1 MHRFQVRA
9 ILVATAAVLALAACS
24 SSNKSSSPPAATSA
38 PAATTT
44 PATAAPATTA
54 APAAAKATVASQMNA
69 KIGKAILVDSTGKTL
84 YLWDKDPMNKATCTG
99 ACAQAWPPDY
109 VTGTPT
115 YGAGL
120 SAAMFSTVTGPNG
133 QKQLAVNG
141 HPLYMW
147 QGDASAGQ
155 ATGEGVN
162 NFYVVGTNGQKI
174 DNS

>member
-1 MHRFQVRA
+1 MFRFQVRA
-9 ILVATAAVLALAACS
+9 ILVATAAVLALAACGS
-24 SSNKSSSPPAATSA
+24 SSKSSKPPAASV
-38 PAATTT
+38 
-44 PATAAPATTA
+44 TTA
-54 APAAAKATVASQMNA
+54 ASPTTVAETTTAAAANAKATVSTAQNA
-69 KIGKAILVDSTGKTL
+69 KIGKAILVDSSGKTL
-84 YLWDKDPMNKATCTG
+84 YMWDNDPMNKATCTG

-120 SAAMFSTVTGPNG
+120 NAAMFTTVTGPNG

-141 HPLYMW
+141 HPLYHW
-147 QGDASAGQ
+147 INDTSAGQ

-162 NFYVVGTNGQKI
+162 HFYVVGVNGQKI